1 MTPTE
6 WVQRIFVEVA
16 EEILERIDRED
27 RRSHSDEARAA
38 VREKLLAH
46 VKAAWSPSEEAAAD
60 LQALGEERV
69 RKHLRATL
77 EPELR
82 KAVAPRR
89 PS

>member
-6 WVQRIFVEVA
+6 WAQRIFVEVA

-27 RRSHSDEARAA
+27 RRGHSDEARAA

-46 VKAAWSPSEEAAAD
+46 IKASWAPNEDAAAELYD
-60 LQALGEERV
+60 LGEELV
-69 RKHLRATL
+69 RKHLRVAF
-77 EPELR
+77 EPVLR
-82 KAVAPRR
+82 KAMAPRR